1 MQCHLVTKHIQVVM
15 FHLLACRFGEKH
27 VMNACLSGRPRR
39 VQLSDP
45 LDSCASVA
53 KHTRLPWNRVFNCHR
68 ADSVARKIASQRNP
82 RWVTDGR
89 IEGPKR
95 SSCSLYRGWTSAERR
110 TAGVDKSSVPHCQLA
125 TVTSLHVHQ
134 HANTPRQRTALSVQ
148 FALTK

>member
-1 MQCHLVTKHIQVVM
+1 
-15 FHLLACRFGEKH
+15 
-27 VMNACLSGRPRR
+27 MNACFSVRPRR

-45 LDSCASVA
+45 LDSCTSSA

-89 IEGPKR
+89 IKGFEEIELLPPMR
-95 SSCSLYRGWTSAERR
+95 TQHVCREWTTAERR
-110 TAGVDKSSVPHCQLA
+110 TAGVDKSSLPNCQLA

-134 HANTPRQRTALSVQ
+134 QANTTRQ
-148 FALTK
+148 